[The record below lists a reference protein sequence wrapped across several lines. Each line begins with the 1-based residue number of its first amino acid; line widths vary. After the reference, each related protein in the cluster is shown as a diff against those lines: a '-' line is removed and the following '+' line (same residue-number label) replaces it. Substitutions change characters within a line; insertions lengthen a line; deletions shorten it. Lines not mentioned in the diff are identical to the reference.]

1 MLIPTDFTLEPA
13 TWEHDQEDLKRVRTA
28 VFIVEQAIP
37 ESEEWDELDPRSW
50 HVLARALDGTPIGTG
65 RLTPEHK
72 IGRMAVLRDWRGKG
86 VGEAIVRALVERARE
101 QGITELTLH
110 AQTHALAFYT
120 RCGFSAYGEEF
131 DECGIPHR
139 RMRMALAPREA
150 YRPSAPLEETPA
162 PRLIAVTDRE
172 GARAAVLELLGLAR
186 RELCLYTRD
195 LDPLLFDTDEAL
207 EAVRRVAT
215 AGRGASVRIL
225 VQQPALPLQDGHR
238 LLHLARRLPSV
249 FAFRTPD
256 TEEDLQYPSAFL
268 LNDRRGYY
276 FRTLG
281 SRFEGEAHTYAPGR
295 HAQLQEYF
303 NQVWQRASPSQE
315 LRQLSL

>member
-1 MLIPTDFTLEPA
+1 MPIPSDFTLEPA
-13 TWEHDQEDLKRVRTA
+13 TWEHDQADLKRVRTA

-37 ESEEWDELDPRSW
+37 EDEEWDALDPRSW

-72 IGRMAVLRDWRGKG
+72 IGRMAVLKEWRGRG
-86 VGEAIVRALVERARE
+86 VGEALVRSLVERARE
-101 QGITELTLH
+101 QGIAELTLH
-110 AQTHALAFYT
+110 AQTHALSFYT

-139 RMRMALAPREA
+139 MMRMALAPLPVFHPTA
-150 YRPSAPLEETPA
+150 ALEETPP
-162 PRLIAVTDRE
+162 PRLIAVGDRE
-172 GARAAVLELLGLAR
+172 DARAAVLELIGLAR
-186 RELCLYTRD
+186 RELCVYTRD
-195 LDPLLFDTDEAL
+195 LDAVLYDTEEAL
-207 EAVRRVAT
+207 EAFRRIGT

-225 VQQPALPLQDGHR
+225 LQQPSVPLRDGHR

-281 SRFEGEAHTYAPGR
+281 SRYEGEAHTYSPGR

-303 NQVWQRASPSQE
+303 NQVWQRSSPSQE